1 MPLPTTCGC
10 GARFDADEALA
21 GKETT
26 CPECHEPVSVAPADA
41 APPLTSLL
49 ALSSAVLT
57 LVGAFTV
64 VGTAVAA
71 LLGVAGLVQ
80 ISRSRG
86 RLAGAG
92 LATFGLVAGSA
103 LTVLTLFA
111 LSSGE
116 LLGLGSPTHL
126 GMLAHEVKTTGPL
139 EVVVAEKGFAMT
151 RPSVSW
157 GRAINDDVED
167 VIVGELLDD
176 PDLLLVQPARYL
188 FVEARVADDK
198 VSLDRCAD
206 EVLNNLRAGRHDI
219 PLLVRREVRPRVR
232 ETRQLPADG
241 WAERREL
248 VVDVQCGSQ
257 PWTMLVRLQKSAA
270 GEFYITR
277 AYTQRRRFSQVQPEL
292 RLVLDSFRLVDGK

>member
-1 MPLPTTCGC
+1 MPLPITCDC

-26 CPECHEPVSVAPADA
+26 CPECHEPVSVAAADA
-41 APPLTSLL
+41 SPPLTSLL

-71 LLGVAGLVQ
+71 LLGLAGLVQ
-80 ISRSRG
+80 IARSRG
-86 RLAGAG
+86 RLAGTG
-92 LATFGLVAGSA
+92 LATFGVVAGAA

-126 GMLAHEVKTTGPL
+126 GLLAHEVNTTGPL
-139 EVVVAEKGFAMT
+139 EVVVAEKGFAVT

-157 GRAINDDVED
+157 GRAIGDDVED
-167 VIVGELLDD
+167 VVVSELLDE

-188 FVEARVADDK
+188 FVEVRVAANGTT
-198 VSLDRCAD
+198 LDRCAD
-206 EVLNNLRAGRHDI
+206 EVLNNLRAGRHDV
-219 PLLVRREVRPRVR
+219 PLFVRREVRPTVR
-232 ETRQLPADG
+232 ETRQLPAEG

-257 PWTMLVRLQKSAA
+257 PWTILVRLQKSAD
-270 GEFYITR
+270 GEVYITR
-277 AYTQRRRFSQVQPEL
+277 AYTQRRRFAHAQLEL
-292 RLVLDSFRLVDGK
+292 QQALDSFRLVDGK

>member
-1 MPLPTTCGC
+1 MPLPITCGC

-26 CPECHEPVSVAPADA
+26 CPECQEPVSVAAADA
-41 APPLTSLL
+41 APTTSLL

-64 VGTAVAA
+64 VGTAVGA

-80 ISRSRG
+80 INRSRG
-86 RLAGAG
+86 RLAGGG
-92 LATFGLVAGSA
+92 LATFGVVAGAA

-126 GMLAHEVKTTGPL
+126 SMLAHEVKTTGPL

-151 RPSVSW
+151 RPSVGW
-157 GRAINDDVED
+157 GRAINDEVED
-167 VIVGELLDD
+167 IVVGELLDD

-188 FVEARVADDK
+188 FVEARVADNGN
-198 VSLDRCAD
+198 SLDRCAD
-206 EVLNNLRAGRHDI
+206 EVLSNLRAGRHDV
-219 PLLVRREVRPRVR
+219 PSLLQREVRPTVR
-232 ETRQLPADG
+232 ETRQLSAEG

-248 VVDVQCGSQ
+248 VVDVRCGSQ
-257 PWTMLVRLQKSAA
+257 PWTVLVRLQKSAS
-270 GEFYITR
+270 GDVYITR
-277 AYTQRRRFSQVQPEL
+277 AYTQRRRFIHSELEL
-292 RLVLDSFRLVDGK
+292 RQALDSLRLVDGK